1 MNRKYVVALDN
12 EARSQI
18 QAILIGDTA
27 PESIKKRANVLLLS
41 DVSVGKPLTQ
51 AQIAARCGVYIDTVT
66 NTVRDYC
73 QYGLEYTLKF
83 KRTKATNPPIVT
95 GDVEAR
101 IITLACGAPPDGRSR
116 WTVRLLTDKIVEL
129 DILDKVS
136 RETVR
141 NTLKKRNLSLT

>member
-1 MNRKYVVALDN
+1 MNRKYAVALDN

-18 QAILIGDTA
+18 QAVLTGDTA
-27 PESIKKRANVLLLS
+27 PVSMKKRANILLLS
-41 DVSVGKPLTQ
+41 DINAGKPLTQ
-51 AQIAARCGVYIDTVT
+51 AQIAVRCGVCMDTVT

-73 QYGLEYTLKF
+73 EYGLEYTLKF

-101 IITLACGAPPDGRSR
+101 IITLACGTPPDGRTR
-116 WTVRLLTDKIVEL
+116 WTVWLLTDKIVEL

-141 NTLKKRNLSLT
+141 NTLKKHCLSLT